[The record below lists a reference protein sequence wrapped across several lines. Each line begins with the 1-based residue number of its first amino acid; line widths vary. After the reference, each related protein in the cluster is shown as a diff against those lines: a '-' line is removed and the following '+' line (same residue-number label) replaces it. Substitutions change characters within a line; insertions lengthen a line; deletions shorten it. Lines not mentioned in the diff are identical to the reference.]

1 MLSHRDINPDGFA
14 ICTLYAIYLR
24 CDMCLRHENSKDL
37 YHIALSVAK
46 YIAFCVTKYIAQAR
60 LYIAIVKSPEASQG
74 ADILPI
80 EQIYKGGV
88 PLFEERGTALIYTYS
103 LILSFNRAYK

>member
-1 MLSHRDINPDGFA
+1 MLDARSFTKLQFANGKWQVANMVRKHRDINPDGFA
-14 ICTLYAIYLR
+14 IYTLYAIYLR
-24 CDMCLRHENSKDL
+24 CDMCLWHEKSKDL

-74 ADILPI
+74 ANNLLI
-80 EQIYKGGV
+80 E
-88 PLFEERGTALIYTYS
+88 
-103 LILSFNRAYK
+103 

>member
-1 MLSHRDINPDGFA
+1 MAFTRRDINPDGFA

-46 YIAFCVTKYIAQAR
+46 YIAFCITKYIAQVR
-60 LYIAIVKSPEASQG
+60 LYIAIVKIPDGSSQMPERFA
-74 ADILPI
+74 IC
-80 EQIYKGGV
+80 
-88 PLFEERGTALIYTYS
+88 
-103 LILSFNRAYK
+103 

>member
-1 MLSHRDINPDGFA
+1 
-14 ICTLYAIYLR
+14 
-24 CDMCLRHENSKDL
+24 MCLRHENRKDL

-46 YIAFCVTKYIAQAR
+46 YIAFYVTKYIAQAR

-88 PLFEERGTALIYTYS
+88 PLFEEGKEHDRRRWRKQGVWVGVAVKIVRS
-103 LILSFNRAYK
+103 E